1 MEILFTAGVWQG
13 SVEDFGFRNVNSL
26 SSAISDATAVVDVLR
41 TMDAG
46 ASVQSLFCHQN
57 VE

>member
-1 MEILFTAGVWQG
+1 MEILFIAGVWQG
-13 SVEDFGFRNVNSL
+13 AVEDFGFRTVSPL

-46 ASVQSLFCHQN
+46 TSV
-57 VE
+57 